1 MSWISAPHVGRAG
14 RYYNMT
20 TLIHGISY
28 PPHVGRAGRY
38 YNMTTLI
45 HGIPYPPHV
54 GRAGR
59 YYNTSTSHMWRIRDV
74 VD

>member
-1 MSWISAPHVGRAG
+1 
-14 RYYNMT
+14 MT

-54 GRAGR
+54 GRAGP
-59 YYNTSTSHMWRIRDV
+59 YYNMTTLIQGVIIRTSTSHMWRIRDA

>member
-1 MSWISAPHVGRAG
+1 MWRIRDAVDCAG

-20 TLIHGISY
+20 TLFHDIPY

-59 YYNTSTSHMWRIRDV
+59 YYNCLENVTLPAA
-74 VD
+74 